1 MHRSVGWH
9 QLRPIFEVCLGNA
22 RLGASPCCSFLFLSL
37 SVTASFALLGE
48 AWLDRIPW
56 RFVLDI
62 VLIGNCIGFRMVF
75 IQKVSGFAFALVVNE
90 MFFSSFSTSRKQ

>member
-1 MHRSVGWH
+1 MPGKRSTG
-9 QLRPIFEVCLGNA
+9 CLP
-22 RLGASPCCSFLFLSL
+22 LLQFPV

-48 AWLDRIPW
+48 AWLDRISW

-62 VLIGNCIGFRMVF
+62 VLIGNCIGFRIVF